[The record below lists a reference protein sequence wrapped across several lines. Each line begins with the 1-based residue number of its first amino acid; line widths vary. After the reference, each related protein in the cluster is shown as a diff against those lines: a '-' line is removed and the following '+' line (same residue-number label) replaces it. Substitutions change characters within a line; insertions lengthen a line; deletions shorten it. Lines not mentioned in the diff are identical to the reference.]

1 MAMSGMS
8 NQEVLVSLLVSSL
21 PHYLR
26 CMHPPGGATAVTAV
40 IGGE

>member
-8 NQEVLVSLLVSSL
+8 KQEVLVSLLVPSL
-21 PHYLR
+21 PRYLH
-26 CMHPPGGATAVTAV
+26 CMDPPGGATAVTAV